1 MFAQDRA
8 RAAHHGSE
16 AAPAAD
22 DFALRFHLMPR
33 TVHVIG
39 AGLSGLAAAV
49 RLGERG
55 ERVVVHEAA
64 GQAGGRC
71 RSYHDPQ
78 LDMMIDNGN
87 HLLLSGNHAALAYL
101 ATIGAADRLVGPD
114 AAAFAFIDLATNERW
129 MVRINDGVVPWWLF
143 DANSRPAGTRA
154 GEFLAMAKLLLPTN
168 KPMGAVIACS
178 GPAYD
183 RFLQPLMLA
192 ALNCDPKEG
201 STRLA
206 ARIIRETLMLG
217 GKACRP
223 RIARDGLSH
232 ALIEPALAYLDTRNV
247 PVRFGKRLRA
257 LGLSGGKVETL
268 DFGDET
274 VRLTLGDR
282 AILAVP
288 PMVAA
293 SLVPDLVTPTSF
305 RAIVNAHFRLQAA
318 ADIPPMIGVLN
329 ATTEWIFSYPGR
341 LSTTTSGADRLLDL
355 SREELAATIW
365 KEVAQVAGLPTEL
378 PPWQIVRERRATF
391 AATPEQNT
399 RRPGATTAFG
409 NLYLAGDW
417 TDTGLP
423 ATIEGAIR
431 SGNRAADLVLR

>member
-1 MFAQDRA
+1 
-8 RAAHHGSE
+8 
-16 AAPAAD
+16 
-22 DFALRFHLMPR
+22 MPR

-49 RLGERG
+49 RLAASG

-78 LDMMIDNGN
+78 LDMVIDNGN
-87 HLLLSGNHAALAYL
+87 HLLLSGNHAALGFL

-114 AAAFAFIDLATNERW
+114 RAEFAFIDLAAGERW
-129 MVRINDGVVPWWLF
+129 SVNINDGPLPWWLF
-143 DANSRPAGTRA
+143 DPQRRPAGTRA
-154 GEFLAMAKLLLPTN
+154 LDFLKMVPLMLPTG
-168 KPMGAVIACS
+168 KAIGAVIDCA

-192 ALNCDPKEG
+192 ALNTDPKEG
-201 STRLA
+201 SASLA
-206 ARIIRETLMLG
+206 ARIIRESIMLG

-223 RIARDGLSH
+223 LIARDGLSH
-232 ALIEPALAYLDTRNV
+232 ALIEPALGFLDTRNME
-247 PVRFGKRLRA
+247 VRFGKRLRA
-257 LGLSGGKVETL
+257 LGLRNGKAETL
-268 DFGDET
+268 DFGDES
-274 VRLTLGDR
+274 VKLTLGDR
-282 AILAVP
+282 VILSVP

-293 SLVPDLVTPTSF
+293 SVVPDLTTPVSF
-305 RAIVNAHFRLQAA
+305 RAIVNAHFRL
-318 ADIPPMIGVLN
+318 DPPPDLPPMIGMLN
-329 ATTEWIFSYPGR
+329 ATAEWLFAYPGR
-341 LSTTTSGADRLLDL
+341 LSTTTSGADRLLDR

-365 KEVAQVAGLPTEL
+365 QEVARVAGLPAAL

-391 AATPEQNT
+391 AATPEENA
-399 RRPGATTAFG
+399 RRPGATTAFS
-409 NLYLAGDW
+409 NLYLSGDW

-431 SGNRAADLVLR
+431 SGNKAAELVLQS